1 MWAWA
6 ALEADFYRFYDLN
19 LTKEGFGNR
28 LSWRRFLVFVRGL
41 PEDSAFQ
48 RFLQDRKNRNLAE
61 WNQGSMN
68 EEAKKWKGE
77 R

>member
-1 MWAWA
+1 M
-6 ALEADFYRFYDLN
+6 
-19 LTKEGFGNR
+19 
-28 LSWRRFLVFVRGL
+28 FVRGL